1 MDLRAEILKADFKER
16 VVYVADVIGNNPE
29 RFEILIELFMSS
41 DARTCQRASWVL
53 GHCTDNYP
61 DMIIPYLPVL
71 VKNLFNTPEDAV
83 KRNTLRAMQE
93 IEIPEELWGE
103 TIEIAFQFLMGNEA
117 IAIKVFAMTVLYN
130 LCLKIPEI
138 REELRVVIE
147 DQLPYGSAG
156 FQNRGSKLLVKLD
169 KLKN

>member
-1 MDLRAEILKADFKER
+1 MDIRAEILKADFKER
-16 VVYVADVIGNNPE
+16 VVYVAEAIGDNPE
-29 RFEILIELFMSS
+29 RFDVLIKLFMSS

-61 DMIIPYLPVL
+61 EMIIPYLPGL
-71 VKNLFNTPEDAV
+71 VKNLFNAPEDAV
-83 KRNTLRAMQE
+83 KRNTMRAMQE
-93 IEIPEELWGE
+93 IDIPEALWGE
-103 TIEIAFQFLMGNEA
+103 AIEIAFQFLMGNEA

-130 LCLKIPEI
+130 LCVKIPEI

-156 FQNRGSKLLVKLD
+156 FQNRGGKILAKLD
-169 KLKN
+169 KLNN